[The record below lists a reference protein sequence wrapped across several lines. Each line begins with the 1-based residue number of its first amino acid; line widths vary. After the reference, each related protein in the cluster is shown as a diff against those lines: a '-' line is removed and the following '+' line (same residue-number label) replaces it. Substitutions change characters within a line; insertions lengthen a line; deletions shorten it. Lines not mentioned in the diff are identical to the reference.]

1 MSGKVMNERILVA
14 IAIAVAVAG
23 FNMLR
28 DTGDR
33 AISNVP
39 AVAEKASASIDQLT
53 QQQRVVSYLQRHQRL
68 PDYYISKRQAR
79 EQGWDARSGNL
90 CSVLPGKAIGG
101 DRFSNREGRLPS
113 AHKRVWREADIN
125 YRCGRRG
132 ADRLLYSSDGLIF
145 VTRDH
150 YKNFIRVE

>member
-1 MSGKVMNERILVA
+1 MNKRILVA
-14 IAIAVAVAG
+14 IVIAVVIAG
-23 FNMLR
+23 FSALR
-28 DTGDR
+28 GTDR
-33 AISNVP
+33 VISVNAPP
-39 AVAEKASASIDQLT
+39 AAQEQKQSIDRLT
-53 QQQRVVSYLQRHQRL
+53 QQQTVVSYLQQHQRL
-68 PDYYISKRQAR
+68 PDYYITKKQAR
-79 EQGWDARSGNL
+79 EQGWDPRDGNL

-101 DRFSNREGRLPS
+101 DRFSNREGQLPS
-113 AHKRVWREADIN
+113 AGKRVWREADID